1 MDLGFCDSFG
11 GLTRELSDLG
21 FRHCAFVYMSLVVGG
36 MYWRCSGV
44 LLRTCHLLW
53 VACTRDLMACSC
65 INVTRFGWHVLKT

>member
-36 MYWRCSGV
+36 MYWRLSAKRRAHQGRSLGFKSLGATTMDV
-44 LLRTCHLLW
+44 L
-53 VACTRDLMACSC
+53 
-65 INVTRFGWHVLKT
+65 VLIRKL